1 MAQGSPTP
9 LANSPRGPADAVALL
24 TPWAA
29 LTPLGSFM
37 AVRRRARLFVCRVA
51 RTPRAPALVDSSSPL
66 PPRQSKDL
74 PAIDLP
80 ATDLPITDP
89 LATDPLATDPPATD
103 QPAPDPNS
111 SRSAVGTQPIDEASD
126 LQLAAPGSRI
136 ETEPQ
141 GFAAAS
147 LAELRKVVW
156 PSRQQ
161 LFSESVAVILMVGL
175 SAAAIAAVDRFYGWA
190 STQVFR

>member
-1 MAQGSPTP
+1 
-9 LANSPRGPADAVALL
+9 
-24 TPWAA
+24 
-29 LTPLGSFM
+29 M
-37 AVRRRARLFVCRVA
+37 AVRRRGRLFVCRVA

-74 PAIDLP
+74 PA
-80 ATDLPITDP
+80 TDLPITDP
-89 LATDPLATDPPATD
+89 PATDPPATD

>member
-1 MAQGSPTP
+1 
-9 LANSPRGPADAVALL
+9 
-24 TPWAA
+24 
-29 LTPLGSFM
+29 M
-37 AVRRRARLFVCRVA
+37 AVRRRGRLFVCRVA

-89 LATDPLATDPPATD
+89 PATDPLATDPLATD

>member
-1 MAQGSPTP
+1 
-9 LANSPRGPADAVALL
+9 L
-24 TPWAA
+24 
-29 LTPLGSFM
+29 
-37 AVRRRARLFVCRVA
+37 
-51 RTPRAPALVDSSSPL
+51 
-66 PPRQSKDL
+66 
-74 PAIDLP
+74 
-80 ATDLPITDP
+80 
-89 LATDPLATDPPATD
+89 ATD

-111 SRSAVGTQPIDEASD
+111 SRSAAGTKPIEAAGD

-147 LAELRKVVW
+147 IAELRKVVW

>member
-1 MAQGSPTP
+1 
-9 LANSPRGPADAVALL
+9 
-24 TPWAA
+24 
-29 LTPLGSFM
+29 M
-37 AVRRRARLFVCRVA
+37 AVRRRGRLFVCRVA

-89 LATDPLATDPPATD
+89 PATDPLATDPPATD

-156 PSRQQ
+156 PTRQEAMRMTW
-161 LFSESVAVILMVGL
+161 FVMIVVVIISLMLAGFDLVIQWLIRLLLG
-175 SAAAIAAVDRFYGWA
+175 
-190 STQVFR
+190 Q